1 MREDATSC
9 AATQKTVCE
18 STSKNSPQSKTAW
31 CASETRRQGKVLWM
45 RRNLTLSG
53 IQHARQPVRRRT
65 MTTSPTSGRRT
76 NWRISLGL
84 LVVVRPLCWQPNGAS
99 LRYHPPWLLRRNR
112 FCSASYGRL
121 LASHKEVLSGFTVN
135 STTVHPARLTSMLLF
150 FLYFLLISFLCWLH
164 DEHSTF
170 SSGSRFGRLWRDH
183 LCTSS
188 LYTLLQQL
196 ISIYEESQISLCR
209 CPGDSTTARLLPDDL
224 LSSVFNL
231 NI

>member
-1 MREDATSC
+1 M
-9 AATQKTVCE
+9 
-18 STSKNSPQSKTAW
+18 
-31 CASETRRQGKVLWM
+31 VLWM
-45 RRNLTLSG
+45 RRNLICAG
-53 IQHARQPVRRRT
+53 MPHPRHPARRRT
-65 MTTSPTSGRRT
+65 ITTSRWSGQRRT
-76 NWRISLGL
+76 NGHGLLGL

-121 LASHKEVLSGFTVN
+121 LASHKELLSGFTVN

-170 SSGSRFGRLWRDH
+170 SSGSRCFGRLWRDP